1 MKNPTWYQHRDRA
14 SHPNGIPICSITE
27 HETFC
32 IISFLTNDNLYDSV
46 HFLMKVFIVPVT

>member
-14 SHPNGIPICSITE
+14 SHPNGICSITE
-27 HETFC
+27 HETFLYHF
-32 IISFLTNDNLYDSV
+32 FLTNVNLYDSV